1 MPRLP
6 TRKRRNHRNQT
17 GGDATDTI
25 IQSILR
31 DGNVAVDTF
40 FRQEDVEEVVDRIL
54 KKDNLPLA
62 DATRILELIFLAAIE
77 KKHVHV
83 VQTIL
88 KDDRVTAE
96 FLQHERILRRF
107 LNRRSLRDSVDPIF
121 KVLLASPK
129 IQFDVDDMTNLIQ
142 MQDTS
147 LVKAMLDEPRI
158 DPSMEENIAL
168 TLAIQEGI
176 DGIVELLLKD
186 ERIDATAYDNRAVC
200 EAAEHENGYIMR
212 LLLEIPDVDPTVDNN
227 YPIRYASE
235 EGFLEIVEEL
245 MRDSRVDPSAEGN
258 APLLLAIQNNHEE
271 VVMALLTDPRVDP
284 SVDDNQAI
292 QYAAENKNLELISIL
307 YCDYPNVSNNKNIL
321 EMAREG
327 KYTENVNTHIL
338 RLYSDS
344 PEKVCAVD
352 IDSQERLVDIS
363 ENTLVYT
370 PNMTSYNFIEN
381 EEVPIRTELCRRD
394 NILIKA
400 TNSFFTLSRSDIE
413 KNLKTHT
420 HIRFECSGE
429 MIPGSFI
436 YSKDVVVNIPYYYI
450 QGIGNFLVTKEQLI
464 SAMNTYSIIELVKSG
479 KHIPVLTSYGVVQGE
494 PGRLLDGTPMQDGA
508 YMSADHCQAGTEQ
521 NVYDIYGIIL
531 S

>member
-6 TRKRRNHRNQT
+6 TRKRRNHRHQK

-31 DGNVAVDTF
+31 DGNVAIDRF
-40 FRQEDVEEVVDRIL
+40 FQQEDVEEVVERII

-62 DATRILELIFLAAIE
+62 DAIRVLHRIFIGAITTDNISIVIMMLNDERVDAAAKNNEAI
-77 KKHVHV
+77 
-83 VQTIL
+83 
-88 KDDRVTAE
+88 
-96 FLQHERILRRF
+96 
-107 LNRRSLRDSVDPIF
+107 
-121 KVLLASPK
+121 
-129 IQFDVDDMTNLIQ
+129 
-142 MQDTS
+142 
-147 LVKAMLDEPRI
+147 
-158 DPSMEENIAL
+158 
-168 TLAIQEGI
+168 TLAIFYNHADI
-176 DGIVELLLKD
+176 VVELLKD
-186 ERIDATAYDNRAVC
+186 SR
-200 EAAEHENGYIMR
+200 
-212 LLLEIPDVDPTVDNN
+212 VDPANN
-227 YPIRYASE
+227 HNFPIRHASE

-258 APLLLAIQNNHEE
+258 APLLLATQNNHEE
-271 VVMALLTDPRVDP
+271 VVVALLKDPRVDP

-292 QYAAENKNLELISIL
+292 QYAAENKNLELISIF

-327 KYTENVNTHIL
+327 KYAENVNAYIL

-344 PEKVCAVD
+344 PEKVCAVH
-352 IDSQERLVDIS
+352 IESEERFVDIS

-394 NILIKA
+394 NILIKV
-400 TNSFFTLSRSDIE
+400 TNSFFTLSRSDIA

-420 HIRFECSGE
+420 HTRFECSGE

-450 QGIGNFLVTKEQLI
+450 QGIGNFLVTNEQLI